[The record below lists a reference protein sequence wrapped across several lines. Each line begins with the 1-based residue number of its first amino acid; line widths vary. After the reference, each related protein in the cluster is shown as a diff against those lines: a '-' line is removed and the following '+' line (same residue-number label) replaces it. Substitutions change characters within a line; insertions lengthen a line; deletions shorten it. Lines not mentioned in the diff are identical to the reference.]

1 MNKIKA
7 GYVSIIGKP
16 NVGKS
21 TLMNALIGE
30 KLSITTN
37 KPQTTRKRI
46 LGIADS
52 KEYQIIF
59 SDTPGI
65 LDPTYLLQEKMLE
78 YVFRSV
84 SDADIL
90 LVIIDAASDPTGRY
104 TFENEHVQKI
114 LSRINSPKLLVINK
128 IDISN
133 SETVEKLILQAGG
146 KYNFETVIPVS
157 ASENFNVDKVLS
169 TILDFLPLGDKFY
182 PEDQLSDEPE
192 KFFVS
197 EIIREKVFEK
207 FYDEIPYSIEVMIEE
222 FKERAKGKDYI
233 SASIVVERDSQK
245 PIILGKKGASIKK
258 LGALARE
265 AIEEFLQREVY
276 LELRVKIRKNW
287 RSNPTF
293 LKSFGY
299 NPEET

>member
-1 MNKIKA
+1 MKIKA

-84 SDADIL
+84 SDADVL
-90 LVIIDAASDPTGRY
+90 LVIIDAASDPTGRQ

-114 LSRINSPKLLVINK
+114 LSKINLPKLLVINK

-133 SETVEKLILQAGG
+133 SKTVEKLLLQADSEFD
-146 KYNFETVIPVS
+146 FETVIPVS
-157 ASENFNVDKVLS
+157 ASENFNVEKVLS
-169 TILDFLPLGDKFY
+169 SILELLPLGNKFY

-207 FYDEIPYSIEVMIEE
+207 FYDEIPYSIEVLIEE
-222 FKERAKGKDYI
+222 FKERDKGKDYI

-258 LGALARE
+258 LGAHARE

-299 NPEET
+299 NPEES